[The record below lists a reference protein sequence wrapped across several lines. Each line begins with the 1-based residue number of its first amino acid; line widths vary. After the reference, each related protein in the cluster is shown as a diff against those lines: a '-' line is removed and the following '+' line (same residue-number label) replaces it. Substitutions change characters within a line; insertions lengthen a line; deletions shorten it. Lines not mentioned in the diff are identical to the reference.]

1 MKAKGYVIYEGPSL
15 LDGEP
20 IVAIVTLKSA
30 NVKTGDMAQTWI
42 LRADEHPM
50 DSLQSGRDASICGD
64 CKHRPSLGGACYV
77 NVGQAPSQVWK
88 SYRAGKYPR
97 VDAFTVAQH
106 LIGRTVRLGAY
117 GDPAAVPASIWRGLV
132 SMAKGWTGYTHQ
144 WLLRS
149 DLRDLCMASVDDE
162 QEHAEAKMAG
172 WRTFR
177 VRTAYESLVERE
189 IACPASDEG
198 GNKTTC
204 EKCKLCAGTAT
215 KAKDVAIVVHG
226 AKAKRFITLRQVT
239 A

>member
-15 LDGEP
+15 LDGAP

-50 DSLQSGRDASICGD
+50 ESLQSGRDASICGD

-88 SYRAGKYPR
+88 SFRAGNYPR
-97 VDAFTVAQH
+97 VDSSVVAQY

-117 GDPAAVPASIWRGLV
+117 GDPAAVPAAVWRDLV

-162 QEHAEAKMAG
+162 DEHADAKSAG

-177 VRTAYESLVERE
+177 VRTEDESLLNRE

-198 GNKTTC
+198 GLKTTC
-204 EKCKLCAGTAT
+204 EKCKLCAGAST
-215 KAKDVAIVVHG
+215 KAKDVAIIVHG
-226 AKAKRFITLRQVT
+226 AKARRFIALKI
-239 A
+239 AA

>member
-1 MKAKGYVIYEGPSL
+1 MQAKGYVIYEGPSL
-15 LDGEP
+15 LDGAP
-20 IVAIVTLKSA
+20 IVAIITLKSA

-42 LRADEHPM
+42 MRADEHPM
-50 DSLQSGRDASICGD
+50 EALQSGRDASICGD

-77 NVGQAPSQVWK
+77 NVGQAPSQVWE

-97 VDAFTVAQH
+97 VDTFTAAQY

-117 GDPAAVPASIWRGLV
+117 GDPAAVPATVWRDLV

-149 DLRDLCMASVDDE
+149 DLRDLCMASVDDTE
-162 QEHAEAKMAG
+162 EHQEAKSAG

-177 VRTAYESLVERE
+177 VRTEDETLLNRE

-198 GNKTTC
+198 GLKTTC
-204 EKCKLCAGTAT
+204 EKCKLCAGAST
-215 KAKDVAIVVHG
+215 KAKDVATIVHG
-226 AKAKRFITLRQVT
+226 AKARRFIALKAT